1 MSFDPINP
9 VALIASAAT
18 GVGAACARELAQRAD
33 GGLILADVDEAA
45 LEACADSL
53 DRAPERVSTLA
64 FNPADPRRWADAADF
79 IAAHYGRLDWALIDA
94 GAAFPRH
101 EDYLE
106 YTRHGLEAVMPL
118 IGDNRDGGAV
128 VLMAS
133 AAALADELRADA
145 GGGLLD
151 LLREAS
157 RRGDRRQVRIG
168 ALAFGN
174 PQATTWSEAPLF
186 EDLVRT
192 HGGTADA
199 FLQIGQAAP
208 PIARHPGVTLANLI
222 PMMISEAS
230 GGGVLVVDGGHTL

>member
-33 GGLILADVDEAA
+33 GGLILADPDEAA

-64 FNPADPRRWADAADF
+64 FNPADPTRWTDAADF

-101 EDYLE
+101 EGYLE
-106 YTRHGLEAVMPL
+106 YTQRGLEAIMPL
-118 IGDNRDGGAV
+118 IGDNRDGGAI
-128 VLMAS
+128 VLMTS
-133 AAALADELRADA
+133 AAVLSEELRAGA
-145 GGGLLD
+145 EGGLMD
-151 LLREAS
+151 LLRETA
-157 RRGDRRQVRIG
+157 RRGDRRQVRVG

-174 PQATTWSEAPLF
+174 PQAEMWTETPLF
-186 EDLVRT
+186 DDMIRE
-192 HGGTADA
+192 HGGIANA
-199 FLQIGQAAP
+199 FSQIAQTAP
-208 PIARHPGVTLANLI
+208 PIVRHPGASLASLI

>member
-18 GVGAACARELAQRAD
+18 GVGATCARELAQRAD
-33 GGLILADVDEAA
+33 GGLILADVDESA

-106 YTRHGLEAVMPL
+106 FTRRGLEAIMPL

-133 AAALADELRADA
+133 AAALAEELRADVE
-145 GGGLLD
+145 GGLLD
-151 LLREAS
+151 LIGEAA
-157 RRGDRRQVRIG
+157 RRGDRRQVRVS

-174 PQATTWSEAPLF
+174 PQGDMWTETPLF
-186 EDLVRT
+186 DDIVREQ
-192 HGGTADA
+192 GGIANA
-199 FLQIGQAAP
+199 FSQIAQIAP
-208 PIARHPGVTLANLI
+208 PIVRHPGAALTTLI